1 MASVA
6 RRDWAL
12 AFPYMENVS
21 TATESVEDFFAR
33 YARDLT
39 AGDIEARFMPSGS
52 SDRLTPGGATG

>member
-1 MASVA
+1 VASVA

-21 TATESVEDFFAR
+21 TATESVEDFFVR
-33 YARDLT
+33 YAGDLT
-39 AGDIEARFMPSGS
+39 AGDIEARVMPSGS

>member
-12 AFPYMENVS
+12 AFPYME
-21 TATESVEDFFAR
+21 TFRLPLKSVEDFFAR
-33 YARDLT
+33 YAGDLT
-39 AGDIEARFMPSGS
+39 AGDIEARVMPSGS